1 MQNIAKIFFFFFQIL
16 IKIFISLFN
25 KMHQGDANIDKKFK
39 MMINLNLQV
48 LVKQKLLVY
57 IAINY

>member
-1 MQNIAKIFFFFFQIL
+1 
-16 IKIFISLFN
+16 
-25 KMHQGDANIDKKFK
+25 MHQGDANIDKKFK
-39 MMINLNLQV
+39 MMINLNFQV